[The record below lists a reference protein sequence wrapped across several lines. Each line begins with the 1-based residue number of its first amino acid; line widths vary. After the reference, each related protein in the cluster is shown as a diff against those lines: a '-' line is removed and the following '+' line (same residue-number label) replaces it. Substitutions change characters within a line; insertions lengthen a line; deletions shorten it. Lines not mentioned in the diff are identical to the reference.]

1 MCVSFAHP
9 ARRLIT
15 GVYQYKPVTKWGA
28 DTLEPIHKNLYMP
41 SGSVPGT
48 LPHGHECHINCV
60 IGQVVEGESLED
72 VRRAKMETVAAV
84 SRTR

>member
-1 MCVSFAHP
+1 M
-9 ARRLIT
+9 
-15 GVYQYKPVTKWGA
+15 YQYKPITKWGA

-41 SGSVPGT
+41 GGPVPGT

-60 IGQVVEGESLED
+60 IGQVVEGVGLED

>member
-1 MCVSFAHP
+1 
-9 ARRLIT
+9 
-15 GVYQYKPVTKWGA
+15 
-28 DTLEPIHKNLYMP
+28 MP

-60 IGQVVEGESLED
+60 IGQVVEGVSLED